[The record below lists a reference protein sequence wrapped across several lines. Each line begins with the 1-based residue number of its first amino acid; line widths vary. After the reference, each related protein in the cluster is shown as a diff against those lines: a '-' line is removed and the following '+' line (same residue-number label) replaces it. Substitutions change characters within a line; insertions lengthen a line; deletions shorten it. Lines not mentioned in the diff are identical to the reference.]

1 MEASHEQLELSLGSR
16 EHTNNIIKG
25 KGSKLVIRGTGVRT
39 CFNVYECKTC
49 NKVFPKFQALGGH
62 TTSHKKSRALG
73 IAQDDGNNNSTNKK
87 HKLHGCSICG
97 FAYTTGQAL
106 GGHMTR
112 HRAPVGIATSSKP
125 KALKPYKPI
134 KKRNALPL
142 DFDLN
147 LAAAPEDEQRK
158 SKFALQTNKSCLLCT
173 SIDALSLP

>member
-1 MEASHEQLELSLGSR
+1 
-16 EHTNNIIKG
+16 
-25 KGSKLVIRGTGVRT
+25 
-39 CFNVYECKTC
+39 
-49 NKVFPKFQALGGH
+49 
-62 TTSHKKSRALG
+62 
-73 IAQDDGNNNSTNKK
+73 
-87 HKLHGCSICG
+87 
-97 FAYTTGQAL
+97 
-106 GGHMTR
+106 MTR